1 MKHPWQLSVLSTE
14 GTTFEQRQFPLG
26 FPEWIFFL
34 IVEIKGDYYLPR
46 SFTRYAPDA
55 HRQARWDY
63 FIKACQNL
71 NFKSVPP
78 PLVCLKANPFSL
90 HYPPVKSTELKVRP
104 GTGESLLGSV
114 KASSLCKLSSMR
126 SLGPLCRRAGSR
138 QRRRS
143 HTYSSNRTC
152 TCKLLLIGFD
162 SRSCACWMCVHLS

>member
-1 MKHPWQLSVLSTE
+1 M
-14 GTTFEQRQFPLG
+14 FPLG
-26 FPEWIFFL
+26 FLEPWVFFFFNCWNQRRL
-34 IVEIKGDYYLPR
+34 LST
-46 SFTRYAPDA
+46 SFLYKERNAAADA
-55 HRQARWDY
+55 HRQAQWDY
-63 FIKACQNL
+63 LIKACQNL

-126 SLGPLCRRAGSR
+126 SLGPLCRRVGSR

-162 SRSCACWMCVHLS
+162 RRSCACWTCMHLS

>member
-1 MKHPWQLSVLSTE
+1 MKSKWQ
-14 GTTFEQRQFPLG
+14 FQFPLG
-26 FPEWIFFL
+26 FLERIFFL

-46 SFTRYAPDA
+46 SFTSYAADA

-90 HYPPVKSTELKVRP
+90 HYPQVKSTELKVRP

-126 SLGPLCRRAGSR
+126 SLGPLCRRVGSR

-162 SRSCACWMCVHLS
+162 RRNCAC